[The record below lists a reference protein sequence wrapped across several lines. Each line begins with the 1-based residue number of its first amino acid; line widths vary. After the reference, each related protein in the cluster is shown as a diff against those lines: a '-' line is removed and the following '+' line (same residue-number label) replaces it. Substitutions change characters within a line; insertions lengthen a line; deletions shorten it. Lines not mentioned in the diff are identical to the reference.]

1 MNNNNA
7 DNNDK
12 DIFDDLKKEKNK
24 SKSIKNKNESKNNS
38 STSNSSSSNTNGNSN
53 TSTNNE
59 TNLTI
64 NSKENKNRIQRSF
77 YITPRLDRELEKLK
91 AQTGRDKSELVRIAL
106 NHMVKNVEV
115 KK

>member
-1 MNNNNA
+1 MNNNA
-7 DNNDK
+7 DADNNEK

-24 SKSIKNKNESKNNS
+24 SKSKKNKNESKSN
-38 STSNSSSSNTNGNSN
+38 TSNSSSSDTNTSSN
-53 TSTNNE
+53 ASTNNE
-59 TNLTI
+59 TNFTI
-64 NSKENKNRIQRSF
+64 NNKENENRIQRSF

>member
-1 MNNNNA
+1 LNNNA
-7 DNNDK
+7 YNNDE
-12 DIFDDLKKEKNK
+12 DIFNELKKEKNK
-24 SKSIKNKNESKNNS
+24 SKSKKNKKKPEGNS
-38 STSNSSSSNTNGNSN
+38 NNSSSSKTNGSSN
-53 TSTNNE
+53 TSTNNKP
-59 TNLTI
+59 NLTI